1 MAAVIYRGSTCR
13 IIFKPLD
20 GINVS
25 DLGEPSIAISQELA
39 FLTPDPVVDTENNR
53 VYADLTEEETLT
65 LVDGAETKAQIAYVD
80 TEAESVIRFP
90 VHDIRV
96 ESTLMWTLME
106 EEEEEPTPSPEP
118 GGE

>member
-13 IIFKPLD
+13 IVFKPLG

-25 DLGEPSIAISQELA
+25 ELGEPSIAISQELA

-80 TEAESVIRFP
+80 TEAETVIRFP
-90 VHDIRV
+90 IHDIRV
-96 ESTLMWTLME
+96 EPTLMWSLME
-106 EEEEEPTPSPEP
+106 EEEETPTPEPEP
-118 GGE
+118 GE

>member
-1 MAAVIYRGSTCR
+1 M
-13 IIFKPLD
+13 
-20 GINVS
+20 
-25 DLGEPSIAISQELA
+25 
-39 FLTPDPVVDTENNR
+39 TPDPVVDTENNR

-106 EEEEEPTPSPEP
+106 EEEPTPSPEP